1 MILGL
6 SSCNADPLSQAS
18 INEQAD
24 RYVMSHFGCGR
35 RHKNAYIEGAK
46 YVLSLIGKVYGK
58 RETKEIQ
65 R

>member
-1 MILGL
+1 MLGL
-6 SSCNADPLSQAS
+6 SSCRTDPLSQAS

-46 YVLSLIGKVYGK
+46 YVLSILKG
-58 RETKEIQ
+58 
-65 R
+65 